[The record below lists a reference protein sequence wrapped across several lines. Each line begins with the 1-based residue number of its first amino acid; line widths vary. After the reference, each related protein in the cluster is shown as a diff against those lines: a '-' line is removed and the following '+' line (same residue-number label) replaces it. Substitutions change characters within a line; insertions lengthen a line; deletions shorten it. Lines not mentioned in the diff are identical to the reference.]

1 MSALWFW
8 RTTATDEW
16 IAEMTNND
24 YVRKHYT
31 VSDVDGRTLR
41 GYGVVMLSRLPMT
54 RLAMWWL
61 PSNMGRSALIATST
75 INNETVRPFPA
86 HGAAARTRHTAHSCV
101 TDFSACACR

>member
-1 MSALWFW
+1 MSALW
-8 RTTATDEW
+8 TATDEW

-41 GYGVVMLSRLPMT
+41 GYGVVMLSRLPMP

-86 HGAAARTRHTAHSCV
+86 HGTRHTAPHRTQS
-101 TDFSACACR
+101 TRTLARY